1 MEIAVGIAAGAAI
14 AAAAVLIYG
23 VYLSNLIYAG
33 SLKASRERRPLDVI
47 AESAGDGRISLRA
60 TKPDASFGN
69 WRHPGI
75 FWIVSADGCG
85 RIGDIVELGDNY
97 AVREYTPL
105 TATIGDAEAARIDAY
120 DYAGNP
126 QTAHGIAYENVRY
139 ASDLGEFP
147 AWRIDGDSRVWAI
160 FVHGRGAHPNESLR
174 ILPTLTAAGLTTLC
188 ITYRNDEGVPASAD
202 GRHWL
207 GLTEWRELE
216 GAVRYALQHG
226 AARIVLYGYSMGGG
240 ICLNFLYESALA
252 DKVIGVAL
260 DSPLLDFE
268 GTLDY
273 AAQALGYPRFI
284 TQYGKRFAGVRFGID
299 WDRMN
304 YLARAAE
311 LRAPMLLL
319 HGDADALV
327 PAETSRRLQRARPDI
342 ARYVEFAGA
351 GHALSWN
358 ADSAKYEKAVRRFL
372 RDAMAAG
379 CVNRSAAP

>member
-33 SLKASRERRPLDVI
+33 SLKVSRERRPLDVI
-47 AESAGDGRISLRA
+47 AESAGDGRITLRA
-60 TKPDASFGN
+60 AKPDASFGN

-75 FWIVSADGCG
+75 FWIVSAGGRG
-85 RIGDIVELGDNY
+85 RIGDIVELGADY

-105 TATIGDAEAARIDAY
+105 TAAIADAEAARIDAY
-120 DYAGNP
+120 DYQGNP
-126 QTAHGIAYENVRY
+126 HTAHGIAFEDARF
-139 ASDLGEFP
+139 ASELGEFP
-147 AWRIDGDSRVWAI
+147 AWRIDGDARTWVI
-160 FVHGRGAHPNESLR
+160 FVHGRGAHPNEALR
-174 ILPTLTAAGLTTLC
+174 VLPTLTAAGLTTLC
-188 ITYRNDEGVPASAD
+188 ITYRNDEGAPASAD
-202 GRHWL
+202 GQHWL

-216 GAVRYALQHG
+216 GAVRYALQNG
-226 AARIVLYGYSMGGG
+226 ATRIVLYGYSMGGG

-284 TQYGKRFAGVRFGID
+284 TQYGKRFAGMRFGID
-299 WDRMN
+299 WERMN
-304 YLARAAE
+304 YLARAGE
-311 LRAPMLLL
+311 LSAPILLL

-327 PAETSRRLQRARPDI
+327 PAETSHRLQRARPDI

-372 RDAMAAG
+372 RDVMTG
-379 CVNRSAAP
+379 CVSRSAAP

>member
-1 MEIAVGIAAGAAI
+1 M
-14 AAAAVLIYG
+14 
-23 VYLSNLIYAG
+23 
-33 SLKASRERRPLDVI
+33 
-47 AESAGDGRISLRA
+47 
-60 TKPDASFGN
+60 
-69 WRHPGI
+69 
-75 FWIVSADGCG
+75 
-85 RIGDIVELGDNY
+85 
-97 AVREYTPL
+97 
-105 TATIGDAEAARIDAY
+105 
-120 DYAGNP
+120 
-126 QTAHGIAYENVRY
+126 
-139 ASDLGEFP
+139 
-147 AWRIDGDSRVWAI
+147 
-160 FVHGRGAHPNESLR
+160 
-174 ILPTLTAAGLTTLC
+174 
-188 ITYRNDEGVPASAD
+188 
-202 GRHWL
+202 
-207 GLTEWRELE
+207 TEWRELE

-226 AARIVLYGYSMGGG
+226 AARILLYGYSMGGG

-252 DKVIGVAL
+252 DRVIGVAL

-284 TQYGKRFAGVRFGID
+284 TQYGKRFAGARFGID

-342 ARYVEFAGA
+342 TRYMEFAGA

-372 RDAMAAG
+372 RDVMATE
-379 CVNRSAAP
+379 CVSRSAAP